1 MSEKPLRSVFEVY
14 SVILF
19 RGCWKKKNKTQLFL
33 YEFTLMQRL
42 MPSDILRLICIP
54 FPPPEKTCRFV
65 PSGTALQG
73 CRGETISGCREMGVG
88 GDKEWR
94 LLLSAGTSSKWN
106 HLAVWSPLG
115 SLLLS
120 LRSSSVAGRQTAHA
134 KPSADVLQL
143 EGCTVGPL
151 KAGHLCDR
159 NVCIFPPIGSSKIW
173 KIKNRR
179 EATLKHLQLLLP
191 ENGKWIALI

>member
-1 MSEKPLRSVFEVY
+1 ML
-14 SVILF
+14 
-19 RGCWKKKNKTQLFL
+19 KKKKKSQLFL

-42 MPSDILRLICIP
+42 MPSDILQLICIP
-54 FPPPEKTCRFV
+54 FPPWKKRADSFPAGLLFKAAGEKPLAAAERW
-65 PSGTALQG
+65 GG
-73 CRGETISGCREMGVG
+73 GW

-134 KPSADVLQL
+134 KPSADILQL
-143 EGCTVGPL
+143 ERCTVGPL

-159 NVCIFPPIGSSKIW
+159 NVWLYFFPQFVAVKFE
-173 KIKNRR
+173 R
-179 EATLKHLQLLLP
+179 
-191 ENGKWIALI
+191 

>member
-19 RGCWKKKNKTQLFL
+19 RGCWNKKKSQLFL

-42 MPSDILRLICIP
+42 MPSHILQLICIP
-54 FPPPEKTCRFV
+54 FPPLKKTCRFV
-65 PSGTALQG
+65 PSGTALRG
-73 CRGETISGCREMGVG
+73 CRGETISGCREMGRGAGGRGG

-120 LRSSSVAGRQTAHA
+120 LWSSSVAGRQAAPRQSISRHFAARKMYGRSTRSRSPVWQQCVAVVF
-134 KPSADVLQL
+134 PQL
-143 EGCTVGPL
+143 V
-151 KAGHLCDR
+151 AVQFAR
-159 NVCIFPPIGSSKIW
+159 
-173 KIKNRR
+173 
-179 EATLKHLQLLLP
+179 
-191 ENGKWIALI
+191 